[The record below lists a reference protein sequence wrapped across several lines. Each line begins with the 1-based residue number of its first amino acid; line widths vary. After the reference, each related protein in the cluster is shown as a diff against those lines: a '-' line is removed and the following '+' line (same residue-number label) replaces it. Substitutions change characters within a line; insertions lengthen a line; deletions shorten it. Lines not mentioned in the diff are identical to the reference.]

1 MNKQLVESIY
11 QVIRSLSVEE
21 RSLLE
26 EKLFTDLPYPNQKEL
41 ISLIEAGKAF
51 DFLSSEPDIYSLDDG
66 EPIEWD

>member
-11 QVIRSLSVEE
+11 QVIRSLSIED

-51 DFLSSEPDIYSLDDG
+51 EFLNSEPDIYSLEDG